1 MRRLQ
6 RYITLL
12 GLTLCCTIA
21 AFSENLTVTI
31 TPVRQ
36 VLPPQVMYYLSN
48 PGQYFNI
55 SVQNTENEAVLMYFG
70 VELRQLTPSSDIEI
84 IVPGKT
90 MPVKPFE
97 IPANGTKVFNAVEMR
112 DMFNHVRME
121 DISMPAGLFDNVT
134 SGSFGNI
141 PEGTYEIILSAYK
154 WDPYLSSPVLLNNP
168 SLSRTIFTVCYQAKA
183 PEWIMPVATGEYD
196 DKNIATLSK
205 QTPLLTWMAPVVN
218 CDPKPRHYNYD
229 IKIVQQMPLQ
239 AIDDAMDRNPVV
251 YQANNLQMPQCI
263 IPTNVIKTSRL
274 TRHILR
280 KSPLIPMPPR

>member
-55 SVQNTENEAVLMYFG
+55 SAQNTENEAVLMYFG

-90 MPVKPFE
+90 E
-97 IPANGTKVFNAVEMR
+97 
-112 DMFNHVRME
+112 
-121 DISMPAGLFDNVT
+121 VT
-134 SGSFGNI
+134 PKS
-141 PEGTYEIILSAYK
+141 
-154 WDPYLSSPVLLNNP
+154 W
-168 SLSRTIFTVCYQAKA
+168 
-183 PEWIMPVATGEYD
+183 TGY
-196 DKNIATLSK
+196 
-205 QTPLLTWMAPVVN
+205 
-218 CDPKPRHYNYD
+218 
-229 IKIVQQMPLQ
+229 
-239 AIDDAMDRNPVV
+239 
-251 YQANNLQMPQCI
+251 
-263 IPTNVIKTSRL
+263 
-274 TRHILR
+274 
-280 KSPLIPMPPR
+280 